1 MPHAWEYRHDEIG
14 YNYRMPNLN
23 AALGCA
29 QLERLPAMLAAKR
42 ELFKRYQA
50 AFASV
55 TGVKLVVEPE
65 QCQSNYWLQ
74 ALMLDAEQVN
84 QRDSILK
91 ATNEAGF
98 MTRPIWILMHEL
110 MPFKDCPRMDLV
122 VAQSLAQRLI
132 NIPSSSNLTSF
143 TS

>member
-1 MPHAWEYRHDEIG
+1 
-14 YNYRMPNLN
+14 MPNLN

-29 QLERLPAMLAAKR
+29 ELEQLPAMLAAKR

-50 AFASV
+50 AFASM

-65 QCQSNYWLQ
+65 QCQSNYWLH
-74 ALMLDAEQVN
+74 ALMLDAKQVN

-98 MTRPIWILMHEL
+98 MTRPVWILMHEL
-110 MPFKDCPRMDLV
+110 MSFKDCHRMDLLF
-122 VAQSLAQRLI
+122 AQSLSQRLI